1 METNKHATK
10 NEKGDEI
17 TIALKQPMA
26 KCVTEED
33 NKSDIS
39 KYAKLS
45 KNLSRSLIIVLS
57 ILFIFTFFLII
68 IQHWKCTLRTNSIIK
83 SNPGCSYQKN
93 LSKLI
98 DDLCFSFQLLI
109 EWLFNMKKT
118 TFSWALDQNSTT
130 LLDPLF
136 SWFFNQYK

>member
-1 METNKHATK
+1 METK
-10 NEKGDEI
+10 NEKSDEI
-17 TIALKQPMA
+17 TTALKQPIE
-26 KCVTEED
+26 KCVTEE
-33 NKSDIS
+33 NNRSDKS

-45 KNLSRSLIIVLS
+45 KNLSRSLIIVIS
-57 ILFIFTFFLII
+57 ILFIFSFFLII

-83 SNPGCSYQKN
+83 SNPDCSYQKN

-98 DDLCFSFQLLI
+98 DDLCFSFQPLI
-109 EWLFNMKKT
+109 EWLFNKKKT
-118 TFSWALDQNSTT
+118 TYSWKFDQNSTT